1 MFKTAKGFLKEDL
14 LFVAE
19 EIGETLPD
27 KVKISELKDIILNSK
42 EYLDD
47 PDFVT
52 NILVTAVSQRKLKEE
67 QKQKQTEFEKAE
79 RLKQLEYEESGK
91 IREHELELARIRATL
106 PITGESQ
113 NTVISG
119 AKKKFNLPKL
129 EFRQFNGDIKD
140 WLQFWSQFQHI
151 HNDDE
156 IAPEKKFQYL
166 VQATVNGSRAREV
179 VESFPATA
187 ANYAKAVESLKA
199 RFGRDELLVEVYVR
213 ELLKLIISVQKHEK
227 ISMTSLYDKLESYL
241 RALET
246 LGVTTDKCAS
256 ILYPMVESC
265 FQEDFLKAWNRSA
278 SSAVSTDAKDRLT
291 NLMTFLKV
299 ETEGEEKINLAMAGF
314 GLGADENRQ
323 SFKKKVRD
331 FPMKKVP
338 TAANLFTTA
347 SKEVKKECVFCT
359 GKHSSPDCF
368 QAQKMSLA
376 ERYNILREKQCCFAC
391 LTPKHT
397 SRSCKAFLRCVI
409 CGKKHVPLMCESLE
423 AKNQDSFK
431 SENKSPNV
439 EVNMANNTSSPRV
452 FLQTLKLKMV
462 CGNKEIPVR
471 AILDSGSQKTY
482 VLKNVVEKM
491 GYIPLRKEI
500 LMHSLF
506 GGIKSD
512 KCEHN
517 CYRIK
522 LRNQDN
528 SVTCNLEALDQPS
541 ICDKI
546 SSVIPGSWITE
557 LREMKIRL
565 SDVGEEPQ
573 SIQVLLGSDVIGK
586 LMTGQRRVL
595 SCGLVA
601 METLLGWTLSGKV
614 PENEM
619 SSCNAMLVA
628 SLFVKEMDIS
638 QLWRLDS
645 LGIQDPSEQK
655 TKEEL
660 HKASMEHFLRTV
672 KVDEEERFLV
682 SLPWLDGHLPLPD
695 NFNLALKGL
704 QVTTHKLKKENLFQE
719 YGDVFKE
726 WEREG
731 IIEEVPQEEIKS
743 ACHYLP
749 HRHVVKPNN
758 TTKIRPVFKASS
770 KQKGA
775 VSLND
780 CLEKGLNL
788 IELIPSMLTRFRL
801 YRFGIS
807 ADIRKAFLQISLY
820 KEDRN
825 FLRFLWHSEE
835 GELIHYRH
843 CRVVFGVSSSPFLLG
858 STIQYHL
865 ERKLEEAQQG
875 RGRYPEC
882 IIQKLMNSFYVDNC
896 LASVKT
902 QSELERF
909 IDVATEIM
917 AERKFDLRGWEHS
930 SPSDPITSPTI
941 ILGTIWDRHCDTLSI
956 NIPDLRELMEEVIT
970 KRNILA
976 ASHKVFDPLGITS
989 PVLLLP
995 KLWLQNLW
1003 KSKIGWDEEVD
1014 LKTRQDFLKWLM
1026 ELEYLKHSKTRIAP
1040 CGKKETTI
1048 ASLELLGAAISARL
1062 SSTVLKEFPTD
1073 NVYFWTDSTTVLA
1086 WLKRE
1091 EPWGVFVYNRVQE
1104 IRKLTPVKAW
1114 RHVPGSLNPADCPSR
1129 GCSAKQL
1136 CSSKWWEGPSWLYL
1150 SSHEWPVS
1158 DMVVDVN
1165 EEEVNKERRAIVTSL
1180 VNIQTTDIKSEYF
1193 STYSRNIRVVA
1204 WILRFIHNVSNAT
1217 KLKGNLV
1224 YEEFRQAEILCFK
1237 SMQSNAFQDE
1247 KLLAK
1252 MQAFKDEDGLLRI
1265 RTKLADSCEK
1275 EDFKFPILLP
1285 ANDVV
1290 IKLIREEHIKAMH
1303 AGSSIL
1309 LARLREKFWI
1319 IRAKRLVKPVLS
1331 ECVIC
1336 KRYKAKHLEVPFAPL
1351 PKDRVTQ
1358 TKVFEVTGVDYAGP
1372 LYLKSKGKAWIVL
1385 FTCAVY
1391 RAVHFELV
1399 RSLTTDTFIQA
1410 LRRFIARRGRISVLY
1425 SDNGTN
1431 FVGTNNALRALDW
1444 DKISVYSTAQKITW
1458 KFIPPTAAWWGGWW
1472 ERIVRMLKELLR
1484 RVLGK
1489 SIINYEEL
1497 LTILCDCESIINAR
1511 PLTYIQDDPNELL
1524 PLTPAMFIHGN
1535 SNYETPDLDKVD
1547 RSSLVKRTKYLQKL
1561 REDLRQRFRNEY
1573 LALLVHRGTRKSD
1586 VLEVGDVVLIGHDNI
1601 RRIDWPLGVILEVY
1615 PGKDGVPRVARIR
1628 TSHGERIRPFQR
1640 LYPLEVSAKTEI
1652 DVLKAPGKSG
1662 LSVEKTPDLP
1672 TDHVPDSPI
1681 DHVPDSPADHVPD
1694 LPADQV
1700 PNSPVERTDISEE
1713 VHHTKTRLGST
1724 IKVPSKL
1731 DL

>member
-1 MFKTAKGFLKEDL
+1 
-14 LFVAE
+14 
-19 EIGETLPD
+19 
-27 KVKISELKDIILNSK
+27 
-42 EYLDD
+42 
-47 PDFVT
+47 
-52 NILVTAVSQRKLKEE
+52 
-67 QKQKQTEFEKAE
+67 
-79 RLKQLEYEESGK
+79 
-91 IREHELELARIRATL
+91 
-106 PITGESQ
+106 
-113 NTVISG
+113 
-119 AKKKFNLPKL
+119 
-129 EFRQFNGDIKD
+129 
-140 WLQFWSQFQHI
+140 
-151 HNDDE
+151 
-156 IAPEKKFQYL
+156 
-166 VQATVNGSRAREV
+166 
-179 VESFPATA
+179 
-187 ANYAKAVESLKA
+187 
-199 RFGRDELLVEVYVR
+199 
-213 ELLKLIISVQKHEK
+213 
-227 ISMTSLYDKLESYL
+227 
-241 RALET
+241 
-246 LGVTTDKCAS
+246 
-256 ILYPMVESC
+256 
-265 FQEDFLKAWNRSA
+265 
-278 SSAVSTDAKDRLT
+278 
-291 NLMTFLKV
+291 
-299 ETEGEEKINLAMAGF
+299 
-314 GLGADENRQ
+314 
-323 SFKKKVRD
+323 
-331 FPMKKVP
+331 
-338 TAANLFTTA
+338 
-347 SKEVKKECVFCT
+347 
-359 GKHSSPDCF
+359 
-368 QAQKMSLA
+368 
-376 ERYNILREKQCCFAC
+376 
-391 LTPKHT
+391 
-397 SRSCKAFLRCVI
+397 
-409 CGKKHVPLMCESLE
+409 
-423 AKNQDSFK
+423 
-431 SENKSPNV
+431 
-439 EVNMANNTSSPRV
+439 
-452 FLQTLKLKMV
+452 
-462 CGNKEIPVR
+462 
-471 AILDSGSQKTY
+471 
-482 VLKNVVEKM
+482 
-491 GYIPLRKEI
+491 
-500 LMHSLF
+500 
-506 GGIKSD
+506 
-512 KCEHN
+512 
-517 CYRIK
+517 
-522 LRNQDN
+522 
-528 SVTCNLEALDQPS
+528 
-541 ICDKI
+541 
-546 SSVIPGSWITE
+546 
-557 LREMKIRL
+557 
-565 SDVGEEPQ
+565 
-573 SIQVLLGSDVIGK
+573 
-586 LMTGQRRVL
+586 
-595 SCGLVA
+595 
-601 METLLGWTLSGKV
+601 
-614 PENEM
+614 
-619 SSCNAMLVA
+619 
-628 SLFVKEMDIS
+628 
-638 QLWRLDS
+638 
-645 LGIQDPSEQK
+645 
-655 TKEEL
+655 
-660 HKASMEHFLRTV
+660 
-672 KVDEEERFLV
+672 
-682 SLPWLDGHLPLPD
+682 
-695 NFNLALKGL
+695 
-704 QVTTHKLKKENLFQE
+704 
-719 YGDVFKE
+719 
-726 WEREG
+726 
-731 IIEEVPQEEIKS
+731 
-743 ACHYLP
+743 
-749 HRHVVKPNN
+749 
-758 TTKIRPVFKASS
+758 
-770 KQKGA
+770 
-775 VSLND
+775 
-780 CLEKGLNL
+780 
-788 IELIPSMLTRFRL
+788 MLTRFRL

-843 CRVVFGVSSSPFLLG
+843 CRVVFGVSSSLFLLG

-917 AERKFDLRGWEHS
+917 VERKFDLRGWEHS

-1026 ELEYLKHSKTRIAP
+1026 ELEYLKHVRVPRWLHCDSGFENISLHFFCDASKLAYSAVVFLRVDSGNSVHIQLVQSKTRIAP

-1048 ASLELLGAAISARL
+1048 SRLELLGAAISARL
-1062 SSTVLKEFPTD
+1062 SST
-1073 NVYFWTDSTTVLA
+1073 
-1086 WLKRE
+1086 LKRE

-1158 DMVVDVN
+1158 DVVVDVN

-1180 VNIQTTDIKSEYF
+1180 VNIQTTDIKNEYF
-1193 STYSRNIRVVA
+1193 STYSRNIIVA

-1265 RTKLADSCEK
+1265 RTKLADSYEK

-1319 IRAKRLVKPVLS
+1319 IRAKSLVKQVLS

-1358 TKVFEVTGVDYAGP
+1358 TKVFEVTGVE
-1372 LYLKSKGKAWIVL
+1372 
-1385 FTCAVY
+1385 
-1391 RAVHFELV
+1391 AVHFELV

-1511 PLTYIQDDPNELL
+1511 QLTYIQDDPNELL
-1524 PLTPAMFIHGN
+1524 PLTPSMFIHGN

-1573 LALLVHRGTRKSD
+1573 FALLVHRGTRKSD

-1652 DVLKAPGKSG
+1652 DVLKASGKSG

-1672 TDHVPDSPI
+1672 TDHVPDSPT
-1681 DHVPDSPADHVPD
+1681 DHVPD
-1694 LPADQV
+1694 
-1700 PNSPVERTDISEE
+1700 SPVERTDISEE
-1713 VHHTKTRLGST
+1713 IHHTKTRLGRT
-1724 IKVPSKL
+1724 IKVPCKL